1 MGSILMTLD
10 RYIGCANPEMPGAL
24 ASFGVRDFLRLKGLV
39 VRSPDI
45 GFGSYNTETKE
56 VA

>member
-1 MGSILMTLD
+1 MTLD